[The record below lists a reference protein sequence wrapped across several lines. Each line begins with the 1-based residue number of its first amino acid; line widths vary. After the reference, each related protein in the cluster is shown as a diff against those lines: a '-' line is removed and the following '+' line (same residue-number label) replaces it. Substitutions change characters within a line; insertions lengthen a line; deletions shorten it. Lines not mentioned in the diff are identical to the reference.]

1 MPRAASGSD
10 HQRWRG
16 FGSLGA
22 RVSVNDLTIRAAF
35 VAGLALFALLLTGWR
50 KTARATPKTARG
62 GDGTLRRVPY
72 AVVREPTP
80 PYRAPNPLRRL
91 WALVA
96 SGGLAVIIGAVI
108 ATVVAFGAS
117 VIVTRM
123 TDLLKQ

>member
-1 MPRAASGSD
+1 M
-10 HQRWRG
+10 
-16 FGSLGA
+16 
-22 RVSVNDLTIRAAF
+22 SVNDLTIRAAF

-50 KTARATPKTARG
+50 KTARATPKTSRG
-62 GDGTLRRVPY
+62 DDGALRRVPY

-80 PYRAPNPLRRL
+80 PYHAPNPLRRL

-96 SGGLAVIIGAVI
+96 SGGLTVIIGAVI
-108 ATVVAFGAS
+108 ATVVAFGVS

>member
-1 MPRAASGSD
+1 
-10 HQRWRG
+10 
-16 FGSLGA
+16 
-22 RVSVNDLTIRAAF
+22 VSVNDLTIRAAF

-50 KTARATPKTARG
+50 KTARATPKTSRG
-62 GDGTLRRVPY
+62 VDGTLRRVPY

-80 PYRAPNPLRRL
+80 PYHAPNPLRRL

-96 SGGLAVIIGAVI
+96 SGGLTVIIGAVI
-108 ATVVAFGAS
+108 ATVVAFGVS